1 MNIFFLDR
9 NQTKCAEYHYDTHVV
24 KMILESAQL
33 LSTAHHLAG
42 NGGPYKKTHDNHPSA
57 VWVRDSVSHYVWL
70 YNLMIELGKE
80 YTHRFGKT
88 HKTIAD
94 HAQTLSYFP
103 RYIKADGW
111 RDPPQAM
118 PEHCQHEDTV
128 LAYRNYYT
136 TEKLNLMRYS
146 NRETPQWI
154 LNKLDT
160 TVSM

>member
-42 NGGPYKKTHDNHPSA
+42 DGGPYKKTHDNHPSA
-57 VWVRDSVSHYVWL
+57 VWVRSSVHHYFWL

-80 YTHRFGKT
+80 YTHRFGKV

-94 HAQTLSYFP
+94 HEQTLSYFP
-103 RYIKADGW
+103 RYIKAGEW
-111 RDPPQAM
+111 QDPPQAM
-118 PEHCQHEDTV
+118 PDYCRKDDPVE
-128 LAYRNYYT
+128 AYRQYYL
-136 TEKLNLMRYS
+136 TEKIDLMKYT
-146 NRETPQWI
+146 NRDAPSWI
-154 LNKLDT
+154 QKQIA
-160 TVSM
+160 MIPCI